1 MTTHKINLQSADL
14 TFSGSR
20 LQALGNMTRSAQN
33 VLVNMDISADS
44 VDLDQMIQAL
54 KNSSENKDPKKA
66 PSLPLKGSIRLKA
79 EQINIGRFSNRSG
92 GV

>member
-66 PSLPLKGSIRLKA
+66 PSLPLKGSIRFKA